1 MRSLLGRPCWRASQ
15 CSAKLSMPNRLS
27 PRSRRC
33 STTASVRCT
42 SSARGSRASSSA
54 SETTTMPS
62 RSPMT
67 TSPGAT
73 VTPPQTTACWV
84 VPRRSA
90 VPAAG
95 QTHRAYTGSERV
107 ASLTVSRQAP
117 SMTMPASLRRV
128 ASVANSSP
136 PSARV
141 PPPPSM
147 TSTSRGSDSCSALMT
162 VRKSSRQRT
171 VRARPTICRKE
182 VTGRRPG
189 SMTRMFL
196 SASQSA
202 AASSAATRSRRSE
215 ASMRFLRAEKA
226 SESCSMS
233 LALPGVLGLS
243 PPGPTPD
250 RPPRSPA
257 KGRVERQVHD
267 VGRPLR
273 AEPCRKGTGRRAQ
286 RGRVAALVRDRGETL
301 QPREQL
307 LPEPR
312 DPPLVVA
319 LQRRRQPPDD
329 VEDMPPRCG
338 LRQRPPVEDVVPRR
352 RAPGGERLAV
362 RLLHGAHD
370 ARRDAR
376 GGAPGQPPR
385 EAFEQR
391 VPEAAAVEV
400 EQAQPAPPAGA
411 AARLVQVALAE
422 GQERAGLLFHPPRDQ
437 VDLLVGQGGR
447 AQPQGPQAA
456 SVLPDGLQPF
466 LLGECTAPRVGPG
479 VLEERLGRP
488 GRAEGPADAGVV
500 VGTPGGRPV

>member
-1 MRSLLGRPCWRASQ
+1 MPSRHSPC
-15 CSAKLSMPNRLS
+15 
-27 PRSRRC
+27 SRRRRTD
-33 STTASVRCT
+33 SSVRCT

-54 SETTTMPS
+54 SETTTIPS
-62 RSPMT
+62 RSLMT
-67 TSPGAT
+67 RSPGAT
-73 VTPPQTTACWV
+73 VTPPHDTASWV
-84 VPRRSA
+84 APRRCA

-95 QTHRAYTGSERV
+95 QTQRAYRGNCSV
-107 ASLTVSRQAP
+107 ASLAVSRQAP
-117 SMTMPASLRRV
+117 LITIPVSLRRA

-136 PSARV
+136 ASARV
-141 PPPPSM
+141 PPSPSM
-147 TSTSRGSDSCSALMT
+147 TNTSPGSDSSSALMT

-171 VRARPTICRKE
+171 VRSRPTICRKE
-182 VTGRRPG
+182 LTGRRPT

-202 AASSAATRSRRSE
+202 AASSAATRLRMSE
-215 ASMRFLRAEKA
+215 ASIRFLRAGKA
-226 SESCSMS
+226 SAVFLCRCPDGRSVSARAESSD
-233 LALPGVLGLS
+233 
-243 PPGPTPD
+243 PPC
-250 RPPRSPA
+250 SPA
-257 KGRVERQVHD
+257 KGRVERQVND
-267 VGRPLR
+267 VGQPLR
-273 AEPCRKGTGRRAQ
+273 AEPCRKGAGRRAQ
-286 RGRVAALVRDRGETL
+286 RGRVAALLRDGGEPL

-329 VEDMPPRCG
+329 VEDMPPRRG
-338 LRQRPPVEDVVPRR
+338 LRQRLPVEDIVPRS

-362 RLLHGAHD
+362 RLFHGAHN

-411 AARLVQVALAE
+411 AAWLVQVALAE

-447 AQPQGPQAA
+447 AQP
-456 SVLPDGLQPF
+456 
-466 LLGECTAPRVGPG
+466 
-479 VLEERLGRP
+479 
-488 GRAEGPADAGVV
+488 
-500 VGTPGGRPV
+500 